1 MHDEKLY
8 STGKAAELLSVSFIT
23 IKRWIYAGK
32 IKVIKMPTKQYRIPE
47 SEIQRL
53 LGKPA
58 PKNKAI
64 IYARV
69 SSADQKEDLKRQ
81 REILQEY
88 AQKKKYKVVASL
100 EDIAS
105 GLKDNR
111 RGLKKM
117 FDMLR
122 AGAADVVI
130 VTWKDRLTRF
140 GFEYIKSHAEDFGAR
155 IEVANERE
163 EQTPHE
169 ELVEDLLSIVTSF
182 AGKLYGMR
190 SNKTKKVVESV
201 KRTIG

>member
-69 SSADQKEDLKRQ
+69 SSADQKENLKRQ

-88 AQKKKYKVVASL
+88 AQKKSTKL
-100 EDIAS
+100 
-105 GLKDNR
+105 
-111 RGLKKM
+111 
-117 FDMLR
+117 LR
-122 AGAADVVI
+122 A
-130 VTWKDRLTRF
+130 
-140 GFEYIKSHAEDFGAR
+140 S
-155 IEVANERE
+155 
-163 EQTPHE
+163 
-169 ELVEDLLSIVTSF
+169 
-182 AGKLYGMR
+182 
-190 SNKTKKVVESV
+190 KT
-201 KRTIG
+201 